1 MVQGNKWIAP
11 RLLSCSTGLT
21 SKIVCQTIALPWQID
36 KAEQT
41 RRSGKQLLA
50 LFQDGDNSRFFN
62 SSFVLKIIDD
72 RQDVTLH
79 HNAVNGDAL

>member
-50 LFQDGDNSRFFN
+50 FFQDGDNSRFFN
-62 SSFVLKIIDD
+62 SSFVLKIID